1 MEMERALF
9 DQDLFS
15 LDKPNNVI
23 HLEISLFELIPKS
36 CLWSI
41 LHVANLQQWEI
52 VCLVKILFYLNHYS
66 FFCQKINFSPQN
78 VFSTYVFY
86 QRYLETGNY
95 KGFLP
100 TALQFPK
107 QHYNLPDSNILPWQ
121 IYTPKDVQ
129 LQSTKTSTDMS
140 GNPLSHTHCN

>member
-15 LDKPNNVI
+15 LDKHNNVI
-23 HLEISLFELIPKS
+23 HLETSLFELGSSPKGVS
-36 CLWSI
+36 G
-41 LHVANLQQWEI
+41 V
-52 VCLVKILFYLNHYS
+52 FYMLLIYS
-66 FFCQKINFSPQN
+66 NI
-78 VFSTYVFY
+78 FSTYLFY

-100 TALQFPK
+100 TVLQFLK

-129 LQSTKTSTDMS
+129 LQSAKTSTYMS
-140 GNPLSHTHCN
+140 GNPLSHTHCK